1 MNITA
6 FGILEVAA
14 LALAALASL
23 RESSARAARQLA
35 VLTSGVIALWSLIG
49 LTVATWEGSV
59 SGWQLPFPALVALV
73 TFVAVSLSSLSDTRP
88 STFAII
94 LALGATSVTAVWLTP
109 GFAVWALLSLQA
121 LLVWWELRR
130 DRPATARAFGVFHGV
145 SLASLAVGLALGG
158 ESTVGFWAVA
168 LGLLIREGSL
178 PFHHWFVRFTERAP
192 MGLVV
197 AFSAPQLGLLLHLR
211 VLSPHLPPQA
221 SPYFGFLG
229 LVTALFGAVLATS
242 EPKLKRVIA
251 YLIISQSGL
260 VALGLESSSEIG
272 QVGGLSAWLLVA
284 LTTAGLAMLCEAL
297 SARHMNSLSLTAPG
311 GDFESTPIL
320 ATSFLLI
327 GLSLVGLPGTLGF
340 VAEDL
345 LVQGTL
351 AENSLL
357 GWGLIVV
364 TAINAFT
371 VMRCVLTLFVGPK
384 SPGGR
389 SDLWPR
395 EKLAMALVLI
405 SLALLGLV
413 PSLLTCWF
421 G

>member
-6 FGILEVAA
+6 FSILEVAA
-14 LALAALASL
+14 LALAGLATL
-23 RESSARAARQLA
+23 RESSARAARHFA
-35 VLTSGVIALWSLIG
+35 VLASGVIALWSIVG
-49 LTVATWEGSV
+49 LVLASWEGGA
-59 SGWQLPFPALVALV
+59 SGWQAPFPALVALV
-73 TFVAVSLSSLSDTRP
+73 TFVAASLSSLSDTRP
-88 STFAII
+88 TTFAVI
-94 LALGATSVTAVWLTP
+94 LGLGASSVTAVWLTP
-109 GFAVWALLSLQA
+109 GFAVWALLAVQA

-145 SLASLAVGLALGG
+145 SLACLGLGLVLGG
-158 ESTVGFWAVA
+158 ESSLGFWSVA
-168 LGLLIREGSL
+168 IGLLIREGSL
-178 PFHHWFVRFTERAP
+178 PFHHWFMRFAERAP

-211 VLSPHLPPQA
+211 VLSPHLPPEA

-242 EPKLKRVIA
+242 ETKLKRVIA
-251 YLIISQSGL
+251 YLIISQGGL
-260 VALGLESSSEIG
+260 VALGLESSSQVG
-272 QVGGLSAWLLVA
+272 KVGGLSAWLLVT

-297 SARHMNSLSLTAPG
+297 SARHMNSLSLTSPG

-357 GWGLIVV
+357 GWGLVVV

-371 VMRCVLTLFVGPK
+371 IMRCVLTLFVGPK
-384 SPGGR
+384 CPGGR

-395 EKLAMALVLI
+395 EKLAMTLLLI

-413 PSLLTCWF
+413 PSLLTSWF